1 VILGIELSLLLIKT
15 SSQPGDNILIV
26 LSSFSSCSVSGMPV
40 AHIRQSLNF
49 EVYMREKK
57 CAIYASVTVIIIII
71 IVIIIIIFTILLMVS
86 T

>member
-1 VILGIELSLLLIKT
+1 
-15 SSQPGDNILIV
+15 
-26 LSSFSSCSVSGMPV
+26 MPV